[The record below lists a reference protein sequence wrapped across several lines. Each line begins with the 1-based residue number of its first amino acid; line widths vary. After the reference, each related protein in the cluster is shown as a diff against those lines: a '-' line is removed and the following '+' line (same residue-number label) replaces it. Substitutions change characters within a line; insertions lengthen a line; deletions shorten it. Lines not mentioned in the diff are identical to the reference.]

1 MKTQLQPYASLLET
15 LRARPLWAV
24 SLVLSVIGL
33 VNAGYLSWTRLVNTT
48 IYCGPGSSAC
58 DAVSNSVYGYLLG
71 VPVAYLGFL
80 SYAVLLG
87 LLLLETRIDFFKAN
101 GLILTFG
108 LTLFGT
114 LFSAYL
120 QYASIF
126 RLREVCPYCVLNAV
140 TMAALLVV
148 TVLRLRRA
156 WQADSRDS

>member
-1 MKTQLQPYASLLET
+1 MKTQLQPRASLLEA
-15 LRARPLWAV
+15 LRSHPLWTASLAL
-24 SLVLSVIGL
+24 SLVGL

-71 VPVAYLGFL
+71 VPVAYLGLL
-80 SYAVLLG
+80 SYAALLG
-87 LLLLETRIDFFKAN
+87 LLLLEPRLDFFRAN

-114 LFSAYL
+114 LFSGYL

-140 TMAALLVV
+140 TMAALWVV
-148 TVLRLRRA
+148 TVLRLPRA
-156 WQADSRDS
+156 WQTDAGEA